1 MITRSDTDVM
11 TDEKL
16 KGLLL
21 NTDGGLV
28 NERFWKE
35 LAQLSITISRT
46 TSVSI
51 YVYENAALR
60 VAASAGTIL
69 SSERIGLWE
78 ALIRNEHYTEVEDT
92 LKDVVYKF
100 DMRILDQPVIRFLAG
115 MPIMNGQGNR
125 IGILALSDSK
135 PRKFSGEQIQ
145 SLSIISRIIA
155 VHLDMKNRIV
165 PA

>member
-1 MITRSDTDVM
+1 MATKPEADLIPS
-11 TDEKL
+11 EKL
-16 KGLLL
+16 QGLLL
-21 NTDGGLV
+21 HADASLA
-28 NERFWKE
+28 NERFWNE

-51 YVYENAALR
+51 WVYDHAILR
-60 VAASAGTIL
+60 IAASAGTIL

-78 ALIRNEHYTEVEDT
+78 SLIRNEHYTEIEDT

-100 DMRILDQPVIRFLAG
+100 DTRVLDQPVIRYLAG
-115 MPIMNGQGNR
+115 MPILNNQGDR
-125 IGILALSDSK
+125 VGILALSDSK